1 MIDHTVFVTRKILN
15 LLKVKNTRPYLEDAL
30 LSHPDKSSLLAI
42 SDVLNTYNID
52 NLAVKVTYAKL
63 RELPL
68 PLIAQ
73 VQLKKTSAFY
83 VVHACSDD
91 AVSYFDNSNSQ
102 KHESKAHF
110 LEKWTG
116 VCLLVAKSETAQ
128 EPGIDRKRASNGLVR
143 FLTLILLTF
152 LALWITI
159 TLKASDI
166 TAEFSTSVYIF
177 VYTLLKVCGLLLGT
191 ALLWFE
197 VDQYNPVLQNFCS
210 GGKKV
215 NCNSVLNSKHAK
227 LLKGGLSLSVLGF
240 AYFLGTFLFAL
251 LQQFSSASL
260 SILTLLGFATLPV
273 ILLSAYYQG
282 VVIKQWCKFCLG
294 IQIILIAEILIG
306 YVGGFYENAIP
317 LQTLPPLVVL
327 ISLPILAWKLIKPLL
342 DRAGEAT
349 QYKRGFKKIK
359 NNPSVLSHLLAASR
373 KIETSTE
380 GLGILIHRKTAEYN
394 VIKVCNPYCEPC
406 AATHPILEDLIKK
419 GKINLQILFTATT
432 KDDDHTAKPVRHLL
446 SIADQGDENKTQEAL
461 DSWYMAPKKDYE
473 AFANKYPLNGELAQ
487 QDSKIRAM
495 SAWCRKEKISYTPTL
510 FVNGYELPIEY
521 YGAADLKEMLG

>member
-1 MIDHTVFVTRKILN
+1 MDHTVFVTRKILN
-15 LLKVKNTRPYLEDAL
+15 LLNVRHTKSYLEDTI
-30 LSHPDKSSLLAI
+30 LSHADQSSLLAI

-52 NLAVKVTYAKL
+52 TLAVKVTYEKL

-68 PLIAQ
+68 PLVAQ
-73 VQLKKTSAFY
+73 VQLKKSSAFY
-83 VVHACSDD
+83 VVQDCSDNTI
-91 AVSYFDNSNSQ
+91 SYFDNSNSP
-102 KHESKAHF
+102 KRESKERF

-116 VCLLVAKSETAQ
+116 VCLLLDKSEEAG
-128 EPGIDRKRASNGLVR
+128 EPRIEEKKASSRLVY
-143 FLTLILLTF
+143 FLTVLLF
-152 LALWITI
+152 AFFAIWATI
-159 TLKASDI
+159 TFIASEKA
-166 TAEFSTSVYIF
+166 AEFSASLFILIYL
-177 VYTLLKVCGLLLGT
+177 LLKIGGIALGT

-227 LLKGGLSLSVLGF
+227 LLKGGLSLSILGF
-240 AYFLGTFLFAL
+240 SYFFGTFLFVL
-251 LQQFSSASL
+251 LQQFSGASL
-260 SILTLLGFATLPV
+260 SALTLLSFATLPI

-282 VVIKQWCKFCLG
+282 AVIKQWCKFCLG
-294 IQIILIAEILIG
+294 VQVILIAEIIVG
-306 YVGGFYENAIP
+306 YVSGLYENPVP

-327 ISLPILAWKLIKPLL
+327 MVLPILAWKLIKPVL
-342 DRAGEAT
+342 DKARGAT

-359 NNPSVLSHLLAASR
+359 NNVEVLSHLLAASR

-380 GLGILIHRKTAEYN
+380 GLGILVTNNSAEYN
-394 VIKVCNPYCEPC
+394 VIKVCNPYCGPC
-406 AATHPILEDLIKK
+406 AATHPILEELVKK

-432 KDDDHTAKPVRHLL
+432 NGDDHTAKPVRHLL
-446 SIADQGDENKTQEAL
+446 AIADQGDENKTQEAL
-461 DSWYMAPKKDYE
+461 DSWYMAPKKDYK

-510 FVNGYELPIEY
+510 FVNGYELPIEF
-521 YGAADLKEMLG
+521 YGAADLKEILG